1 VLGDG
6 SLWALSTPGHTPGT
20 AAYLANTTEGPLLF
34 VGDNSHTRWGWERGV
49 TPGTFTADHAAN
61 AESLARLRA
70 LSAAFPEMTVIMGHD
85 LPGEGTG
92 VEAIGGR

>member
-1 VLGDG
+1 
-6 SLWALSTPGHTPGT
+6 
-20 AAYLANTTEGPLLF
+20 
-34 VGDNSHTRWGWERGV
+34 V